1 MLLTVVTSSD
11 DTEVEIRLRGELDH
25 SNADVLRQHVLS
37 ALARLPR
44 QVVIDMSELTFMDS
58 AGIGEIIRAN
68 RLLTSRDRG
77 LVIRGANE
85 AVTRLLEMMGIHLIV
100 RLEPAQDASARPSG

>member
-1 MLLTVVTSSD
+1 VLLTVVTSSD
-11 DTEVEIRLRGELDH
+11 DTEIEIALTGELDH

-44 QVVIDMSELTFMDS
+44 QVVIDMSGLTFMDS

-68 RLLTSRDRG
+68 RLLTSRERG
-77 LVIRGANE
+77 LVIRGANPS
-85 AVTRLLEMMGIHLIV
+85 VTRLLEMMGIHLIV
-100 RLEPAQDASARPSG
+100 RLEPGHTSTARST